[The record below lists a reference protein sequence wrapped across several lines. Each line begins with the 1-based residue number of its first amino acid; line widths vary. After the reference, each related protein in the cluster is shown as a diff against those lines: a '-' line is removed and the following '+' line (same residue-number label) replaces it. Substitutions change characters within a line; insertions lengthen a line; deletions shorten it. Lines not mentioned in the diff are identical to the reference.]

1 LPMKKALVLGGGGA
15 RGLAHLGVLRILEKE
30 GFRPDLIVGCS
41 IGAIIGGMYA
51 QTPDIQ
57 KVEKRVYEFFESEA
71 YQNLNINRVQRGLA
85 NENGDDLLHHVA
97 RNLMRTVFVNMVA
110 NRQSILDKE
119 EVDEAINFLIKEGN
133 IRDTRIPFACN
144 AVDLVTG
151 KSILFKEGD
160 MRQAIRASS
169 SIPGYV
175 MPVQQNSEYLV
186 DGAVADALPTD
197 YARKLG
203 ADFII
208 SVDVSQEIK
217 PRQDFQSVFDIILRA
232 NMITLDYLYR
242 QNLQSADLLIRPE
255 VGKYNWYDFQKI
267 DRLIKTGEDA
277 AREKRMEIRRASG
290 KVKQGFFS
298 RLLSSGKKW

>member
-1 LPMKKALVLGGGGA
+1 MKKALVLGGGGA

-51 QTPDIQ
+51 QTLDIQ

-85 NENGDDLLHHVA
+85 SENGDDLLHHVA

-119 EVDEAINFLIKEGN
+119 EVVEAINFLIKEGN

>member
-1 LPMKKALVLGGGGA
+1 MKKALVLGGGGA

-57 KVEKRVYEFFESEA
+57 KVEARVYEFFESEA

-85 NENGDDLLHHVA
+85 SENGDDLLHHVA

-119 EVDEAINFLIKEGN
+119 EVVEAINFLIKEGN

-160 MRQAIRASS
+160 IRQAIRASS

>member
-1 LPMKKALVLGGGGA
+1 MKKALVLGGGGA

-51 QTPDIQ
+51 QIPDIQ
-57 KVEKRVYEFFESEA
+57 KVEARVYEFFESEA
-71 YQNLNINRVQRGLA
+71 YQNLNINRVQSGLA
-85 NENGDDLLHHVA
+85 IENGDDLLHHVA

>member
-1 LPMKKALVLGGGGA
+1 MKKALVLGGGGA

-85 NENGDDLLHHVA
+85 SENGDDLLHHVA

-119 EVDEAINFLIKEGN
+119 EVVEAINFLIREGN

-298 RLLSSGKKW
+298 RLLSSGKK

>member
-1 LPMKKALVLGGGGA
+1 MKKALVLGGGGA

-51 QTPDIQ
+51 QTLDIQ

-85 NENGDDLLHHVA
+85 SENGDDLLHHVA

-110 NRQSILDKE
+110 NRQSILDKD
-119 EVDEAINFLIKEGN
+119 EVVEAINFLIKEGN
-133 IRDTRIPFACN
+133 IRDARIPFACN

-160 MRQAIRASS
+160 IRQAIRASS

-298 RLLSSGKKW
+298 RLISSGKKW

>member
-1 LPMKKALVLGGGGA
+1 MKKALVLGGGGA

-85 NENGDDLLHHVA
+85 SENGDDLLHHVA

-110 NRQSILDKE
+110 NRQSILDKD
-119 EVDEAINFLIKEGN
+119 EVVEAINFLIKEGN
-133 IRDTRIPFACN
+133 IRDARIPFACN

>member
-1 LPMKKALVLGGGGA
+1 MKKALVLGGGGA

-85 NENGDDLLHHVA
+85 SENGDDLLHHVA

-119 EVDEAINFLIKEGN
+119 EVDEAINFLIREGN

-298 RLLSSGKKW
+298 RLLSSGKK

>member
-1 LPMKKALVLGGGGA
+1 MKKALVLGGGGA

-51 QTPDIQ
+51 QTLDIQ

-85 NENGDDLLHHVA
+85 SENGDDLLHHVA

-110 NRQSILDKE
+110 NRQSILDKD
-119 EVDEAINFLIKEGN
+119 EVVEAINFLIKEGN
-133 IRDTRIPFACN
+133 IRDARIPFACN

-160 MRQAIRASS
+160 IRQAIRASS

-175 MPVQQNSEYLV
+175 MPVEQNSEYLV

-217 PRQDFQSVFDIILRA
+217 SRQDFQSVFDIILRA

>member
-1 LPMKKALVLGGGGA
+1 MKKALVLGGGGA

-57 KVEKRVYEFFESEA
+57 NVEARVYEFFESEA

-85 NENGDDLLHHVA
+85 SENGDDLLHHVA

-119 EVDEAINFLIKEGN
+119 EVVEAINFLIKEGN

-144 AVDLVTG
+144 TVDLVTG

-242 QNLQSADLLIRPE
+242 QNLQSMDLLIRPE
-255 VGKYNWYDFQKI
+255 VGKYNWYDFQNI

-277 AREKRMEIRRASG
+277 AREKRREIRRASG

>member
-1 LPMKKALVLGGGGA
+1 MKKALVLGGGGA

-51 QTPDIQ
+51 QSPDIQ
-57 KVEKRVYEFFESEA
+57 KVEARVYEFFESEA

-85 NENGDDLLHHVA
+85 SENGDDLLHHVA

-290 KVKQGFFS
+290 KVKRGFFS
-298 RLLSSGKKW
+298 RLISSGKKW

>member
-1 LPMKKALVLGGGGA
+1 MKKALVLGGGGA

-51 QTPDIQ
+51 QTLDIQ

-85 NENGDDLLHHVA
+85 SENGDDLLHHVA

-110 NRQSILDKE
+110 NRQSILDKD
-119 EVDEAINFLIKEGN
+119 EVVEAINFLIKEGN
-133 IRDTRIPFACN
+133 IRDARIPFACN

-160 MRQAIRASS
+160 IRQAIRASS

>member
-1 LPMKKALVLGGGGA
+1 
-15 RGLAHLGVLRILEKE
+15 
-30 GFRPDLIVGCS
+30 
-41 IGAIIGGMYA
+41 
-51 QTPDIQ
+51 
-57 KVEKRVYEFFESEA
+57 
-71 YQNLNINRVQRGLA
+71 
-85 NENGDDLLHHVA
+85 
-97 RNLMRTVFVNMVA
+97 
-110 NRQSILDKE
+110 
-119 EVDEAINFLIKEGN
+119 
-133 IRDTRIPFACN
+133 
-144 AVDLVTG
+144 
-151 KSILFKEGD
+151 

-277 AREKRMEIRRASG
+277 AREKRMEIRRASARP
-290 KVKQGFFS
+290 S
-298 RLLSSGKKW
+298 

>member
-1 LPMKKALVLGGGGA
+1 MKKALVLGGGGA

-51 QTPDIQ
+51 QSPDIQ
-57 KVEKRVYEFFESEA
+57 KVEARVYEFFESEA

-85 NENGDDLLHHVA
+85 SENGDDLLHHVA

-298 RLLSSGKKW
+298 RLLSSGKK

>member
-1 LPMKKALVLGGGGA
+1 MKKALVLGGGGA

-30 GFRPDLIVGCS
+30 GFRPDLIIGCS

-57 KVEKRVYEFFESEA
+57 KVEARVYEFFESEE
-71 YQNLNINRVQRGLA
+71 YRNLSINRVQRGLA
-85 NENGDDLLHHVA
+85 SENGDDLLHHVA

-119 EVDEAINFLIKEGN
+119 EVDEAINFLIEEGN
-133 IRDTRIPFACN
+133 IQDTRIPFACN

-160 MRQAIRASS
+160 IRIAVRASS

-175 MPVQQNSEYLV
+175 APVQQKSEYLV
-186 DGAVADALPTD
+186 DGAIAYALPTS
-197 YARKLG
+197 YAKNLG
-203 ADFII
+203 ADFLI
-208 SVDVSQEIK
+208 SVDVRQKIQ
-217 PRQDFQSVFDIILRA
+217 PRDDFQSVFDVILRA
-232 NMITLDYLYR
+232 NMITLDYLYEQIS
-242 QNLQSADLLIRPE
+242 QNADLMIRPE
-255 VGKYNWYDFQKI
+255 VGKNNWYDFQKI
-267 DRLIKTGEDA
+267 DRLIKAGEDA
-277 AREKRMEIRRASG
+277 ARAKRREIRRASG

-298 RLLSSGKKW
+298 RLLSSGKKL

>member
-1 LPMKKALVLGGGGA
+1 MKKALVLGGGGA
-15 RGLAHLGVLRILEKE
+15 RGLAHIGVLRILEKE
-30 GFRPDLIVGCS
+30 GFRPDLIIGCS

-57 KVEKRVYEFFESEA
+57 KVESRLNEFFESEA

-85 NENGDDLLHHVA
+85 SENGDDLLHHVA
-97 RNLMRTVFVNMVA
+97 RNLMRTVLVNMVA
-110 NRQSILDKE
+110 NRQSILDKD
-119 EVDEAINFLIKEGN
+119 EVDEAINFLIGEGN

-160 MRQAIRASS
+160 MRKAIRASS

-175 MPVQQNSEYLV
+175 MPVQQNSQYLV

-208 SVDVSQEIK
+208 SVDV
-217 PRQDFQSVFDIILRA
+217 RQKIQRRDDFQSVFDIILRA
-232 NMITLDYLYR
+232 NMITLDYLYEQIS
-242 QNLQSADLLIRPE
+242 QNADLMIKPE
-255 VGKYNWYDFQKI
+255 VGKYNWYDFQDI
-267 DRLIKTGEDA
+267 ENLIKAGENA
-277 AREKRMEIRRASG
+277 AREKRREIRKVAG
-290 KVKQGFFS
+290 KMRQGFFG
-298 RLLSSGKKW
+298 RIFR